1 MNKKNNSV
9 VMIIIGILAFVLL
22 ASGVFYGTYY
32 FIINKSSNSYEKEVK
47 AVIDKIN
54 EVNSSVSSLL
64 NGQAID
70 SVKARTELSP
80 KIDVLSK
87 QKELLDNMTA
97 TDKYKK
103 DHENLINGISNNMLI
118 FRQIDAIIKN
128 PNGKDLEKA
137 GEDLIKYKDKAV
149 QNYSLVNIKNFK
161 VGLTDS
167 GNKLVEYTSIYVN
180 ELVKLNRDNEITQ
193 SKNQDYINSLDAL
206 LAKFTPINIDYSAEM
221 SKVRDAKGNTD
232 NIVALAE
239 KNRDDLSSIKQEF
252 ASLTVPS
259 KAVGSYKIFSNI
271 LESFDNYLQSFV
283 YSANNEK
290 LAGNALSSDKLKEL
304 YAEPVSKFSSIT
316 KNYNDFIKAYNE
328 FRQSSNK

>member
-167 GNKLVEYTSIYVN
+167 GNKLVEYTSICVN

>member
-1 MNKKNNSV
+1 
-9 VMIIIGILAFVLL
+9 MIIIGILAFVLL